1 MSAVYNGI
9 ILIVMLFVLALV
21 FGAVQP
27 AFDYTGAVNHAL
39 GGWASDGYD
48 TIAGNRVFVLVMII
62 AALFAGLI
70 LPEFQ
75 REDNSQG
82 YRRK

>member
-9 ILIVMLFVLALV
+9 ILIVMLYVLALI

-27 AFDYTGAVNHAL
+27 AFDTSGAINHAI
-39 GGWASDGYD
+39 GGWASDSHD
-48 TIAGNRVFVLVMII
+48 QILNNRIFAFVMII
-62 AALFAGLI
+62 VALFAGLI
-70 LPEFQ
+70 LPELQ
-75 REDNSQG
+75 REDDTQS

>member
-9 ILIVMLFVLALV
+9 ILVVMLYVLALI

-27 AFDYTGAVNHAL
+27 AFDLSGAINHGI
-39 GGWASDGYD
+39 GGWAGEMHDE
-48 TIAGNRVFVLVMII
+48 IMGNRLFALIMII

-82 YRRK
+82 YRKR